1 MNIRFLRQK
10 TLDSVV
16 LAAVCAAPL
25 WFSGAVV
32 ANDTLKLSDVSF
44 LQADAQLKSAI
55 GHPNEAWRYHG
66 LKSYLSGH
74 YDEAIERFERA
85 AGYADKF
92 SQHYLSLIYW
102 YGQGVPADR
111 VQAYIWSDL
120 AAERGGRRLLAIRE
134 KMWNQLDAAQ
144 RAEVEARGAAAY
156 ERYGDAAA
164 QPRAEAALRRFAKQM
179 TGSRVGYSN
188 QNLDIVNGGPINGSF
203 GNATPGMLA
212 ASAVAVG
219 GSDEQQMYA
228 EARTQSAAYWREQD
242 KQLDARDVTVDVGP
256 VSETR
261 KPD

>member
-1 MNIRFLRQK
+1 MYIRLLRQK
-10 TLDSVV
+10 PLSAV
-16 LAAVCAAPL
+16 LAAAVCAAPL
-25 WFSGAVV
+25 SFSGAVV
-32 ANDTLKLSDVSF
+32 ANDTLKLSDVGF
-44 LQADAQLKSAI
+44 MEADEQLKGAL

-66 LKSYLSGH
+66 LKSYLSNH
-74 YDEAIERFERA
+74 YQEAIKRFERA

-144 RAEVEARGAAAY
+144 RAEAQARGTAAY
-156 ERYGDAAA
+156 EHYGDAVAKPKA
-164 QPRAEAALRRFAKQM
+164 DAALRRFAKQM

-188 QNLDIVNGGPINGSF
+188 QNLDIVSGAPISGGFNMSD
-203 GNATPGMLA
+203 GMWA
-212 ASAVAVG
+212 AAAAAVG

-228 EARTQSAAYWREQD
+228 EARTQTAAYWREQD
-242 KQLDARDVTVDVGP
+242 EQLDARDVTVEVGP